1 MRPFALAPGHAHE
14 RTPAHEHARPL
25 ALAPGHTPAVL
36 ARHPG
41 WNTAGQYAHAIHA
54 HLLTRTDSAAGTAR
68 AIGASDR
75 TARRTLPRLEAVGL
89 VELRGGRWS
98 AHPATLDQLEALEA
112 GTDEGA
118 A

>member
-1 MRPFALAPGHAHE
+1 M
-14 RTPAHEHARPL
+14 
-25 ALAPGHTPAVL
+25 
-36 ARHPG
+36 
-41 WNTAGQYAHAIHA
+41 AGQYAHAIHA

-68 AIGASDR
+68 AVGASDR

-89 VELRGGRWS
+89 VELRGGRWT
-98 AHPATLDQLEALEA
+98 ATPATLDQLEALEA